1 MASTESSSL
10 SGNYV
15 FNQYYWDFLKKV
27 KDIAKKQKDSS
38 KHSRTVLRTIRDNYQ
53 SFDKLSTQHVT
64 FFKEHAYATWE
75 NYQGCSVEDALVLF
89 DKEESDKCY
98 IYKDISLKD
107 ISKVIKSEPVLLH
120 QYFTLFGLLSI
131 DTIDVHGLLT
141 LMKQF
146 KLDDE
151 LKSKL
156 TALPEGQLQTALLRL
171 YDIFEKISSTSSST
185 TPNFMEE
192 IEQTTL
198 GKLAK
203 EIMDDINLDD
213 LQKSVGPEMLQGNLM
228 DMFTKQDGG
237 LAKIISTVSQKMV
250 SKMASGEIQQEDL
263 LKDALNVAT
272 KLPGMMPGGMGQDF
286 AKMGDLLSTL
296 SSGMGGFGGGD
307 KSSNNF
313 DISSIMSM
321 MSGMNVGGKK
331 VSKKQMNQAG
341 RSGMVKTKLSSEM
354 KRQRVAEKLRK
365 QLDEKDKKKNLD
377 GQLEK
382 DDVN

>member
-1 MASTESSSL
+1 MASSEGLSS
-10 SGNYV
+10 NYV

-27 KDIAKKQKDSS
+27 KDVAKKKKETS
-38 KHSRTVLRTIRDNYQ
+38 KHAKTVLRTIRDNYQ
-53 SFDKLSTQHVT
+53 SFDKLSTEHMA
-64 FFKEHAYATWE
+64 FFKEHAYLTWE
-75 NYQGCSVEDALVLF
+75 SYQTCDVDTAVAYF
-89 DKEESDKCY
+89 DKENSTCF
-98 IYKDISLKD
+98 IYKQITLNDIA
-107 ISKVIKSEPVLLH
+107 KVLQSEPVLLH
-120 QYFTLFGLLSI
+120 QYFTLFGLIST
-131 DTIDVHGLLT
+131 DTIDVHVLLS

-146 KLDDE
+146 KLNDE
-151 LKSKL
+151 LKAKL
-156 TALPEGQLQTALLRL
+156 DALPEGILKTSLVRL
-171 YDIFEKISSTSSST
+171 YEIFEKLTKDTS
-185 TPNFMEE
+185 NVFAE

-203 EIMDDINLDD
+203 EIMDEINLDD
-213 LQKSVGPEMLQGNLM
+213 LQQSVSPDLLQGNIM

-286 AKMGDLLSTL
+286 SKMGDLLSTL
-296 SSGMGGFGGGD
+296 SSGLGGSSGGSPG
-307 KSSNNF
+307 NF
-313 DISSIMSM
+313 DISSLMNM
-321 MSGMNVGGKK
+321 MTGMNLGGKK
-331 VSKKQMNQAG
+331 VSKKHVQQAG
-341 RSGMVKTKLSSEM
+341 RSGLAKTKLSSEM

-365 QLDEKDKKKNLD
+365 QLDDKKKNLD

>member
-1 MASTESSSL
+1 MASSEGLSS
-10 SGNYV
+10 NYV

-27 KDIAKKQKDSS
+27 KDVAKKKKETS
-38 KHSRTVLRTIRDNYQ
+38 KHAKTVLRTIRDNYQ
-53 SFDKLSTQHVT
+53 SFDKLSTEHIA
-64 FFKEHAYATWE
+64 FFKEHAYLTWE
-75 NYQGCSVEDALVLF
+75 SYQTCTVDNAVTYF
-89 DKEESDKCY
+89 DKENSTCFV
-98 IYKDISLKD
+98 YKQITLNDIA
-107 ISKVIKSEPVLLH
+107 KVLQSEPVLLH
-120 QYFTLFGLLSI
+120 QYFTLFGLIST
-131 DTIDVHGLLT
+131 DTIDVHVLLS

-146 KLDDE
+146 KLNDE
-151 LKSKL
+151 LKAKL
-156 TALPEGQLQTALLRL
+156 DALPEGTLKTALVRL
-171 YDIFEKISSTSSST
+171 YEIFEKLTKDTS
-185 TPNFMEE
+185 NVFAE

-203 EIMDDINLDD
+203 EIMDEINLDD
-213 LQKSVGPEMLQGNLM
+213 LQQSVSPDLLQGNIM

-286 AKMGDLLSTL
+286 SKMGDLLSTL
-296 SSGMGGFGGGD
+296 SSGLGGSSGGPG
-307 KSSNNF
+307 NF
-313 DISSIMSM
+313 DISSLMNM
-321 MSGMNVGGKK
+321 MTGMNMGGKK
-331 VSKKQMNQAG
+331 VSKKHVQQAG
-341 RSGMVKTKLSSEM
+341 RSGLAKTKLSSEM

-365 QLDEKDKKKNLD
+365 QLDDKKKNLD